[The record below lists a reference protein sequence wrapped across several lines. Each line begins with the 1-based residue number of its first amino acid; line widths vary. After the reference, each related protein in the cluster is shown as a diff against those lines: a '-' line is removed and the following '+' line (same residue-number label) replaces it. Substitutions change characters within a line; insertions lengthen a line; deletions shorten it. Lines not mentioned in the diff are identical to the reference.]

1 MVYIKNITDLDG
13 KLGEYEKSV
22 RRISV
27 LYKKA
32 EKSCKDDGY
41 FYALKV
47 AAVAHGYILRAVSV
61 MDKFYGYY
69 DAAAKVQY
77 TDGERFGEYL
87 DLCARTLETLKGAY
101 VPPIR
106 FAAWMHENLG
116 LEESSVYRLKGAR
129 KNLSKLI
136 RFILRLKGNYRPLP
150 AIARIS
156 DSLFGTDRDVWW
168 KMRDYE
174 WIEEEGEFKKYDV
187 ELGFYYERLDWSHIK
202 EMEKNL

>member
-87 DLCARTLETLKGAY
+87 DLPCLRLP
-101 VPPIR
+101 VFPIR
-106 FAAWMHENLG
+106 CSERTGTCGGKCAITSGSRKRA
-116 LEESSVYRLKGAR
+116 SS
-129 KNLSKLI
+129 KNTMSNWV
-136 RFILRLKGNYRPLP
+136 FITNG
-150 AIARIS
+150 
-156 DSLFGTDRDVWW
+156 
-168 KMRDYE
+168 
-174 WIEEEGEFKKYDV
+174 WIG
-187 ELGFYYERLDWSHIK
+187 RT
-202 EMEKNL
+202 